1 MTLTEFSQR
10 LESSGVATAIAESD
24 WLFPALESVHVIAV
38 TTVLGS
44 IAIIDLR
51 LLSLMSRKVAIGRL
65 MASTLPVT
73 WAAFV
78 VAVISGAS
86 LFASAA
92 TDYLENA
99 LFRYKLLLMLVAGA
113 NMIVFHFITGRRL
126 DEWHASSTPLAA
138 KAAGM
143 FSLSL
148 WIGTVVLG
156 RWIAFA

>member
-1 MTLTEFSQR
+1 MTLTEFCR
-10 LESSGVATAIAESD
+10 WLESSGVATAIAESD
-24 WLFPALESVHVIAV
+24 WLFPALESVHVIAF

-51 LLSLMSRKVAIGRL
+51 LLCLMYRNVALERL

-73 WAAFV
+73 WVAFV
-78 VAVISGAS
+78 AAVISGVL

-92 TDYLENA
+92 TDYVENA

-126 DEWHASSTPLAA
+126 QEWHASSTPLAA
-138 KAAGM
+138 KAAGV
-143 FSLSL
+143 LSL
-148 WIGTVVLG
+148 FLWVGTVVLG